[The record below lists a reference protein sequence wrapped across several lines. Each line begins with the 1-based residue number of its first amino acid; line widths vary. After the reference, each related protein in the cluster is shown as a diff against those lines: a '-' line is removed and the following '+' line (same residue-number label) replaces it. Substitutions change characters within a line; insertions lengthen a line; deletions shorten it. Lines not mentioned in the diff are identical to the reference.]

1 MISASKDIHKKVI
14 IRPVDVFENRATKVH
29 RDVLGGGAEP
39 AQPFINPPLI
49 YNCTRYSKLHESHF
63 LGHIMY
69 QQNNTLSDG
78 CEVAMQ
84 SKYKN
89 LLRSHKEQVRHI
101 HSDAAR
107 QLVWLLQFKPT
118 SKSKASRSIG
128 IVYLRAKFCITPVR
142 NAWVKKNPE
151 IQKTLGLSF
160 SNQFCK

>member
-29 RDVLGGGAEP
+29 RDVLQKQFWP

-107 QLVWLLQFKPT
+107 QLV
-118 SKSKASRSIG
+118 
-128 IVYLRAKFCITPVR
+128 
-142 NAWVKKNPE
+142 
-151 IQKTLGLSF
+151 
-160 SNQFCK
+160 